1 MVVTSN
7 NGSQTSQNFA
17 AAYGFIIQS
26 STVPMY
32 HNYAAKL
39 RTQNMSIL
47 CISCAGNQGTL
58 QGNYGD
64 TVKHFAFIIDQA
76 CLIKNKVSQHFFEV
90 LVPDAAG
97 PVQFL
102 GGSVHVRGR
111 RGWILNTCVI
121 TNESLNP
128 VLYAKGDPTNKSVHP
143 LSIH

>member
-1 MVVTSN
+1 MFQNIPAEIRKQNFQNAVEWWTYKAEFETTDQLFNFFNRCFGHEMVITSN

-58 QGNYGD
+58 QGNEGD

-76 CLIKNKVSQHFFEV
+76 CLIKN
-90 LVPDAAG
+90 
-97 PVQFL
+97 
-102 GGSVHVRGR
+102 
-111 RGWILNTCVI
+111 
-121 TNESLNP
+121 
-128 VLYAKGDPTNKSVHP
+128 
-143 LSIH
+143 